1 MLFPYLMGNRNFTCP
16 AHPQLLGPAVMPI
29 KPVTVEPPEHPL
41 HALTTYEL
49 TYYRHR
55 HRVAP
60 ADVGHQSRL
69 RAPNPGS
76 VIKGKVSIHG
86 YRRPRGL
93 PGSGDGSRIGSPG
106 LGSARGW
113 TDRDGYGR
121 FSRAWRG
128 DLEGDAG
135 RPGDDDAAGEA
146 GEARPA
152 YRQPDRVPRSCEE
165 SLA

>member
-1 MLFPYLMGNRNFTCP
+1 VAARSLSDELASAGI
-16 AHPQLLGPAVMPI
+16 GPGYDHIIDGYEVSHAGAYVGS
-29 KPVTVEPPEHPL
+29 VTVC
-41 HALTTYEL
+41 
-49 TYYRHR
+49 
-55 HRVAP
+55 
-60 ADVGHQSRL
+60 HQ
-69 RAPNPGS
+69 
-76 VIKGKVSIHG
+76 KVSIHG
-86 YRRPRGL
+86 YRRSRGL
-93 PGSGDGSRIGSPG
+93 PSSGAGSRVGLRCLG
-106 LGSARGW
+106 LGSARGR
-113 TDRDGYGR
+113 TDRDGDGR